1 MLGHEVYT
9 NTMKKICLENYKQ
22 VQASIFDNIKQ
33 IYMSMPNLIYV

>member
-1 MLGHEVYT
+1 MKYIRIH
-9 NTMKKICLENYKQ
+9 MKKICLEIYKQ